1 METFSQIKTKLLSK
15 NPKYTFPFGI
25 YASKEAYAYAHA
37 YAYYAFAYIFTSVS
51 RFHLFCHSF
60 LDLPDFN

>member
-25 YASKEAYAYAHA
+25 YASKEAYAYAYA
-37 YAYYAFAYIFTSVS
+37 YAYYAFAYIFYKCFQVS
-51 RFHLFCHSF
+51 LILPLLPRFA
-60 LDLPDFN
+60 